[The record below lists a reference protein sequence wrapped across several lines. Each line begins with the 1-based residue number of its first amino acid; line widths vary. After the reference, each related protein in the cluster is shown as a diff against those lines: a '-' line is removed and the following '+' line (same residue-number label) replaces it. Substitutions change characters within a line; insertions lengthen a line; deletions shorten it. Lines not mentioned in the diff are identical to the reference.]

1 MSSVPSAGIPSAPV
15 SWGELLDKITI
26 LEVKRERI
34 SSEAALAHVLR
45 ELALLRDVARPVL
58 GSGSVPRLLARLKSI
73 NARLWNVEDR
83 IRLKEAAAQFDEEFI
98 RLARA
103 VYRTNDVRAA
113 VKRRINAA
121 LRSELVEQKS
131 YAGGRSAAGRR
142 RNRQD

>member
-1 MSSVPSAGIPSAPV
+1 VSSTPSAGIPSAPV

-34 SSEAALAHVLR
+34 SSEPALAHIVR

-58 GSGSVPRLLARLKSI
+58 GSGPVPRLLARLKSI
-73 NARLWNVEDR
+73 NLRLWNVEDR
-83 IRLKEAAAQFDEEFI
+83 IRLKEAGAQFDEEFI

-103 VYRTNDVRAA
+103 VYRTNDLRAA

-131 YAGGRSAAGRR
+131 YAGGRIPAGRR
-142 RNRQD
+142 REP